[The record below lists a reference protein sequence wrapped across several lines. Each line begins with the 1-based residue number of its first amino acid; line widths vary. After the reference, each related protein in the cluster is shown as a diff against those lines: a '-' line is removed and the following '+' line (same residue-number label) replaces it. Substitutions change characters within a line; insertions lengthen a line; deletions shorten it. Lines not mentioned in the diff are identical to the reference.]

1 MLLTIVDFL
10 GKNLMALSLIGI
22 AATIVF
28 TILSIVRYWK
38 SKMNPIKYAY
48 LFPLDEVV
56 VNGKLELRF
65 EVPEPQFIKLEIL
78 NSENIVVEELTSKNY
93 EEGVHAVLM
102 NTTELDNGDYFYK
115 FTSQNQ
121 INTKKMIVNN

>member
-10 GKNLMALSLIGI
+10 GKNLMALSLVGI

-48 LFPLDEVV
+48 LFPFDEVE
-56 VNGKLELRF
+56 VNGKLEMRF
-65 EVPEPQFIKLEIL
+65 EVPEPQNIKIEIL
-78 NSENIVVEELTSKNY
+78 SSENVLIKELTSNNY
-93 EEGVHAVLM
+93 DQGTYSVLID
-102 NTTELDNGDYFYK
+102 TTELENGDYFYK

-121 INTKKMIVNN
+121 INTKKMTVNN

>member
-1 MLLTIVDFL
+1 MLLSISEFI
-10 GKNLMALSLIGI
+10 GKNLMALSLVGI

-48 LFPLDEVV
+48 LYPFDEVEV
-56 VNGKLELRF
+56 KGKLEMRF
-65 EVPEPQFIKLEIL
+65 EVPEVQNISIEIL
-78 NSENIVVEELTSKNY
+78 NKENKLVKELVSKEY
-93 EEGVHAVLM
+93 DEGLHAVLID
-102 NTTELDNGDYFYK
+102 TSEFENGDYFYK

-121 INTKKMIVNN
+121 VNTKRMTVNN